1 MAEYGYGY
9 QSAFGRHTPM
19 FNAEVTERLP
29 QLSTSDAKPSMA
41 SGKVIIYSRS
51 RIPITMHYVKPSM

>member
-29 QLSTSDAKPSMA
+29 QLAASDAKPSMA
-41 SGKVIIYSRS
+41 SGKVIYTAGLRYPLQYI
-51 RIPITMHYVKPSM
+51 M

>member
-19 FNAEVTERLP
+19 FSDEVTDKLP
-29 QLSTSDAKPSMA
+29 QLAASDAKPSIA
-41 SGKVIIYSRS
+41 SGKVTASLR
-51 RIPITMHYVKPSM
+51 